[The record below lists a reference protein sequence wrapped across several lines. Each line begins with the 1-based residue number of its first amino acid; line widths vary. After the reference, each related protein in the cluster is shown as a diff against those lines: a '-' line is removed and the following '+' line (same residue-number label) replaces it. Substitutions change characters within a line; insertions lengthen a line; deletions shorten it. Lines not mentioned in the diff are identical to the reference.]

1 MKDTRKTRRARAL
14 RCVMGRKAGIANI
27 ERLMEEGLKKPSLVQ
42 INTNN
47 LDDFLNH
54 LDLLNLQHL
63 AGKSSRFLVLP
74 ASD

>member
-1 MKDTRKTRRARAL
+1 MGEDLKT
-14 RCVMGRKAGIANI
+14 
-27 ERLMEEGLKKPSLVQ
+27 PSLVQ

-63 AGKSSRFLVLP
+63 AGESSRFLVLP
-74 ASD
+74 ACD

>member
-1 MKDTRKTRRARAL
+1 MCYEGKTEI
-14 RCVMGRKAGIANI
+14 VNI
-27 ERLMEEGLKKPSLVQ
+27 HMERLIEGLKKLSLVQ

-63 AGKSSRFLVLP
+63 AGESSRFLVLP